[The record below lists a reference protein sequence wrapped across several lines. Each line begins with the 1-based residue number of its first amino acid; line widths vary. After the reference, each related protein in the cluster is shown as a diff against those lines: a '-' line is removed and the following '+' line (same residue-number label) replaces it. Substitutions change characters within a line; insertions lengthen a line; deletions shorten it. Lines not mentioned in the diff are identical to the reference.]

1 VKLEMALFGRGQA
14 KKETKVKQETRQ
26 SNKKAQTDLSCKER
40 GILERLPLG
49 RIFFLNEGRNL

>member
-40 GILERLPLG
+40 GILERMW
-49 RIFFLNEGRNL
+49 EA